1 MIDRRML
8 FFGAAAAAGGRL
20 VPPACAGPGCPSHL
34 WVKIVFVNTGE
45 RFNKLYFSDGAY
57 IMPAVHQ
64 FSWTCRDYRAGESK
78 SIQPWLMDLVFVL
91 HWKYNKYEI
100 KI

>member
-8 FFGAAAAAGGRL
+8 LFGAAAAAGGRL
-20 VPPACAGPGCPSHL
+20 VPPARADTGFPSHR

-57 IMPAVHQ
+57 IMPPVQQ
-64 FSWTCRDYRAGESK
+64 FSWTCRDYRTASGSGFT
-78 SIQPWLMDLVFVL
+78 PG
-91 HWKYNKYEI
+91 
-100 KI
+100 